1 MDVRERGMTLLE
13 VLLAVTVLTLGLFA
27 SAALQLRGL
36 QAVEGA
42 RREGQALHLAQGML
56 ERVRAAEA
64 IEAGEEAAWQLR
76 LTQVLG
82 GAAQGRMNL
91 AGGVLV
97 LDVDWPGMGEG
108 RQSLSVQGRVLP

>member
-1 MDVRERGMTLLE
+1 MGAREGGMTLLE

-42 RREGQALHLAQGML
+42 RREAQALQLAQGML
-56 ERVRAAEA
+56 ERVRAAGA
-64 IEAGEEAAWQLR
+64 IEAGEEAAWQSR
-76 LTQVLG
+76 LIQVLG
-82 GAAQGRMNL
+82 GAAQGRMSL

-97 LDVDWPGMGEG
+97 LDVDWPGMGG
-108 RQSLSVQGRVLP
+108 DRQSLSVQGRVLP